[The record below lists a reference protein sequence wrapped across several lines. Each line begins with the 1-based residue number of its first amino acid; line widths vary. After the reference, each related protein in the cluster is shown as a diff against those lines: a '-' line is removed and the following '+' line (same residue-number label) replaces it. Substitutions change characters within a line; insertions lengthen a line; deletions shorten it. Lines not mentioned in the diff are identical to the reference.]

1 MENSVIQNIKNDLK
15 KKFSE
20 LEKHFEGDF
29 LNFYGQI
36 YDGNENFILKLIENI
51 PDKKEKLFVL
61 LTTSG
66 GSAIAVERYVN
77 IFRANYKEVNFIIPD
92 YAYSA
97 GTIMAMSGDKIF
109 MDYFSVLGPIDP
121 QVQNKDGKWVPAL
134 GYLDKINELV
144 ELARTNK
151 ISQSEFIILKEFD
164 LAELRSYEQARELSI
179 ELLKKWLVNYKF
191 KDWSKHR
198 TNELKKEKPVTSDEK
213 NERAEEIAKKLS
225 DNKIWKSHGR
235 PLNIDIIKN
244 ELKLEIEDY
253 SENEDLRKLIR
264 SYYELLNDFIK
275 LHNLQN
281 FFQTRNFIL

>member
-1 MENSVIQNIKNDLK
+1 MENSVIQNIKSDLIN
-15 KKFSE
+15 KFAQ
-20 LEKHFEGDF
+20 LENHLEG
-29 LNFYGQI
+29 NFFNYYGQI

-51 PDKKEKLFVL
+51 PDKKDKLYII

-77 IFRANYKEVNFIIPD
+77 IFRENYKEVNFIIPD

-97 GTIMAMSGDKIF
+97 GTIMAMSGDKIY

-144 ELARTNK
+144 ELARINQ
-151 ISQSEFIILKEFD
+151 ISKSEFIILKEFD

-191 KDWSKHR
+191 KDWSIHR
-198 TNELKKEKPVTSDEK
+198 TNELKKDKPVTIDEK
-213 NERAEEIAKKLS
+213 LERAEEIAKKLS

-235 PLNIDIIKN
+235 PLNIDIIKS

-253 SENEDLRKLIR
+253 SKNDELRILIR

-275 LHNLQN
+275 LHNLQY